1 MMSSEEEVDCFG
13 LYGDKL
19 SKKAKRARQR
29 VDAGEPRNSYSSIPN
44 FSSRP
49 SFFTGGLY
57 GAFFSQNQQQF
68 GIFGQGFGPKML
80 NELLGRQVKD
90 AATPGDT
97 MMTVDS
103 ASADGSV
110 NFDCLNAS
118 SVIRRGL
125 EEDGSPPPGD
135 IAHHMLRDILQGR
148 KKELLALEQELRV
161 VNALGGTEPSSPDN
175 NNSIN
180 NNNNNELKNGVV
192 NNNGDVSDDG
202 GSGVGKTS
210 MVNGTNESDSGDD
223 EPTPSA
229 MEEVNDKHQQTELED
244 VMAGG
249 GSDSEPASPTPSS
262 DNKDDTDDNPG
273 NKDNTIKT
281 EQLEL
286 KRARVENIVSS
297 MRSSPSLPS
306 QVNGCKKRK
315 RYHPQQH
322 DNSAAERYAVLGIN
336 MNMNMLMDDDDD
348 DEIEP
353 NEIRQKRVEKDALK
367 NQLRTM
373 QEQLAEMQQKYV
385 QLCTRMDQES
395 ECQDNDDASSDMEQ
409 DASNLTM
416 PDKPVTSTS
425 VSTPVKENIT
435 STSATT
441 PVSQPIMSPAVS
453 KMMPSKLHPHTNP
466 SHLPPQHLPIPP
478 NFNGALSLLQQQVL
492 QEQHGPHG
500 PLPHHHLHPHAHSQI
515 PPHHALSNAAAM
527 YLGVSHKL
535 YMEQEARLAKE
546 AAIAAEQQHQHQQH
560 LNQQHHSHQQHMMS
574 HHQQQQ
580 TQPSHQQQQ
589 APQQQPMPQQQ
600 QQGSQTPHSQPSTP
614 HPQTPSQSST
624 QTQPTT
630 PQQTQHPQVN
640 QSPPQQAQHAKTATE
655 FTERLNMLRNHALAP
670 PVSGSDL
677 EGLADVLKTEITSS
691 LSNLIDSIMSRFV
704 QQRRFFGKQSEA
716 AAVAAEQLNKDLLLA
731 SQLLDRKSPRS
742 KVIDRGNQGPPERT
756 PSGNMSGS
764 PQVPSGP
771 PRVNGTAFPSMA
783 VPPHHQSSTNNN
795 NNSNPEN
802 NINTINLPH
811 VRPSPNQ
818 AMFQPPKPPTSSMN
832 SVAAAALYNTMSSM
846 GGPHTNPFCVNDS
859 REGAPEQNEALS
871 LVVAP
876 KKKRHKVTDT
886 RITPRTVSRIL
897 AQDGIGAPPQG
908 NMDSPPKFNMIP
920 STSSNGGDSPP
931 PRPYHPPPPPM
942 LPVSLPTSVAIPN
955 PSLHESQVFSPYSP
969 FYGQHHQGPHIPSAS
984 PPGMAELRESPPLH
998 PPTLLHPAL
1007 LAAAQHGSPDYSNM
1021 RTSSAGLGGNDSVDR
1036 SSDCNSG
1043 DGPYDGI
1050 TPTDSPR
1057 NGGYPMTLSY
1067 GLTYE
1072 ASSLAYLQKLGYVAN
1087 ANDSASCLPKD
1098 SLTELHS
1105 STLTP
1110 MHLRKAKLMFFWVRY
1125 PSSAVLKMYFPDI
1138 KFNKNNTAQLVKWFS
1153 NFREF
1158 YYIQMEKY
1166 ARQAVSEGIKSADDL
1181 HVSGDCEI
1189 YRVLNLHYNRNN
1201 HIEVWGPQVPP
1212 NFRYV
1217 VEQTLKEFFKA
1228 IQGGKDSEQS
1238 WKKSIYKII
1247 SRMDDPVPE
1256 YFKSPNFLEQ
1266 LE

>member
-1 MMSSEEEVDCFG
+1 MMSSEEEADCFG

-57 GAFFSQNQQQF
+57 GAFFQQNQQQF
-68 GIFGQGFGPKML
+68 GIFGPGFAPKML

-97 MMTVDS
+97 MMTMDS
-103 ASADGSV
+103 D
-110 NFDCLNAS
+110 NFDCS
-118 SVIRRGL
+118 TVIRRGL
-125 EEDGSPPPGD
+125 EDNGSPPPGD

-161 VNALGGTEPSSPDN
+161 VNALGGTEPPSPDN

-180 NNNNNELKNGVV
+180 NNNNNELKNGAVT
-192 NNNGDVSDDG
+192 NNGEVSEDC
-202 GSGVGKTS
+202 GKDS
-210 MVNGTNESDSGDD
+210 MVNGGADSDSGDD
-223 EPTPSA
+223 EQA
-229 MEEVNDKHQQTELED
+229 GED
-244 VMAGG
+244 QSGPQSQDPRASEDAVQ
-249 GSDSEPASPTPSS
+249 GSDSEPGSPTPQ
-262 DNKDDTDDNPG
+262 DDTEENSG
-273 NKDNTIKT
+273 NKDTSIKT
-281 EQLEL
+281 EQIEL

-297 MRSSPSLPS
+297 MRSSPSLPT

-322 DNSAAERYAVLGIN
+322 DNSAAERYAALGIN
-336 MNMNMLMDDDDD
+336 MNAAMLIDD
-348 DEIEP
+348 DEEDEVEP

-367 NQLRTM
+367 TQLRTM

-409 DASNLTM
+409 EVSNLTI
-416 PDKPVTSTS
+416 PDKPATSS
-425 VSTPVKENIT
+425 SASTPVKDNIT
-435 STSATT
+435 NTPAST
-441 PVSQPIMSPAVS
+441 PVSQPIMSPAIS
-453 KMMPSKLHPHTNP
+453 KMLPSKLHPP
-466 SHLPPQHLPIPP
+466 PHLPQHLPIPP
-478 NFNGALSLLQQQVL
+478 TFNGALSLLQQQVL
-492 QEQHGPHG
+492 QEQQHGPPHG
-500 PLPHHHLHPHAHSQI
+500 PLPHHHLHPHPQMN
-515 PPHHALSNAAAM
+515 PHHALSNAAAM

-535 YMEQEARLAKE
+535 YMEQEARMKE
-546 AAIAAEQQHQHQQH
+546 VAMAAEQHQHQQH
-560 LNQQHHSHQQHMMS
+560 MSQQHHGHQQHMMS

-580 TQPSHQQQQ
+580 QSGHQQQ
-589 APQQQPMPQQQ
+589 APQPPQQQIQQQ

-614 HPQTPSQSST
+614 HPPNPTQSST
-624 QTQPTT
+624 QTQPSTPHQNQHPQSQTT
-630 PQQTQHPQVN
+630 PQP
-640 QSPPQQAQHAKTATE
+640 PPQSKTASD
-655 FTERLNMLRNHALAP
+655 FAERLSILRNQALAP

-677 EGLADVLKTEITSS
+677 EGLADVLKTEITTS

-742 KVIDRGNQGPPERT
+742 KVVDRGNQGPPERT
-756 PSGNMSGS
+756 PSGSMNGS
-764 PQVPSGP
+764 PQAQGGP
-771 PRVNGTAFPSMA
+771 PRLNGTAFPSMP
-783 VPPHHQSSTNNN
+783 VPQHHQNSSNNSNNN
-795 NNSNPEN
+795 TSNPEN
-802 NINTINLPH
+802 NINTMNLPH
-811 VRPSPNQ
+811 IRSSLNQ

-832 SVAAAALYNTMSSM
+832 SAVVLYNNMNSM
-846 GGPHTNPFCVNDS
+846 AGNSNPYCVSDS

-871 LVVAP
+871 LVVVP

-897 AQDGIGAPPQG
+897 AQDGIGTSPQG
-908 NMDSPPKFNMIP
+908 NLDSSPKFNMIP
-920 STSSNGGDSPP
+920 STSSSGGDSPP

-969 FYGQHHQGPHIPSAS
+969 FYGPHHQPPHIPSAS
-984 PPGMAELRESPPLH
+984 PPGMGDLRDSPPLH

-1007 LAAAQHGSPDYSNM
+1007 LAAAQHGSPDYGGM
-1021 RTSSAGLGGNDSVDR
+1021 RAPSAGLGGANDSVDR

-1057 NGGYPMTLSY
+1057 NGIPMTLSY

-1072 ASSLAYLQKLGYVAN
+1072 ASSLAYLQKLGYAPN
-1087 ANDSASCLPKD
+1087 ANDSSQTSLPKD
-1098 SLTELHS
+1098 GSLTEPHS

-1166 ARQAVSEGIKSADDL
+1166 ARQAVSEGVKSAEDL

-1201 HIEVWGPQVPP
+1201 HIEVPP

-1228 IQGGKDSEQS
+1228 IQSGKDTEQS